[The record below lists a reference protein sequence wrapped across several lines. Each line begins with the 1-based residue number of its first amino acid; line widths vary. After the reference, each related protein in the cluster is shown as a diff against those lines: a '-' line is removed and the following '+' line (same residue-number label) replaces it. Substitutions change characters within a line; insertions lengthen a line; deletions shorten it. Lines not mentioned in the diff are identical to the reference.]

1 VDENAPPAV
10 WYSDATMHALVMSTG
25 SISRASFVS
34 SFGLGVAGLPSQAQW
49 QYAPAYDGNLDQNML
64 IAAGGSYNTLLC
76 LYQTSGS
83 ITGRPLYSY
92 LTSAPE
98 AKAVAAYDNYLVAFN
113 VNQGGNE
120 LTTRVQWCVRGNP
133 SNWTSEGSGFE
144 DLLAMRGE
152 GRAVYGLNDRLIL
165 FSDAEIWYGLSA
177 AYPAQFTFYPLD
189 RGVGC
194 AVPRTIQNV
203 PEGLIFL
210 GTDNALRI
218 LPHGGGPSMVV
229 VPQVGKDLRNRKFA
243 ISGSVSPDCWGLYDP
258 RTKVYHF
265 FNATATNVCLAV
277 NMGTGEVGYMHYT
290 SALNCGTALGFVGDL
305 AYAGTEGLLLADNLG
320 ATYST
325 KSTIARDFQPLDGS
339 QSTVTSTFRSG
350 PLANDL
356 PGNWKQLTTVSVDYR
371 STSRSTLT
379 LKISSDGNTYETT
392 GVPMSLVSAP
402 VVGRAMAD
410 VYNGGM
416 YPTIELTSTSTGY
429 ELHRLDVG
437 LNLGGRGR

>member
-1 VDENAPPAV
+1 
-10 WYSDATMHALVMSTG
+10 
-25 SISRASFVS
+25 
-34 SFGLGVAGLPSQAQW
+34 
-49 QYAPAYDGNLDQNML
+49 
-64 IAAGGSYNTLLC
+64 
-76 LYQTSGS
+76 
-83 ITGRPLYSY
+83 
-92 LTSAPE
+92 
-98 AKAVAAYDNYLVAFN
+98 
-113 VNQGGNE
+113 
-120 LTTRVQWCVRGNP
+120 
-133 SNWTSEGSGFE
+133 
-144 DLLAMRGE
+144 
-152 GRAVYGLNDRLIL
+152 
-165 FSDAEIWYGLSA
+165 
-177 AYPAQFTFYPLD
+177 
-189 RGVGC
+189 
-194 AVPRTIQNV
+194 
-203 PEGLIFL
+203 
-210 GTDNALRI
+210 
-218 LPHGGGPSMVV
+218 
-229 VPQVGKDLRNRKFA
+229 
-243 ISGSVSPDCWGLYDP
+243 
-258 RTKVYHF
+258 
-265 FNATATNVCLAV
+265 
-277 NMGTGEVGYMHYT
+277 
-290 SALNCGTALGFVGDL
+290 VGDL